1 MITFDV
7 GFRVDTKTLKS
18 SLDTVR
24 NDVQRAFSV
33 DESSIGINKSLSQAI
48 VQAKNFENILTK
60 ASSSRG
66 LSFISLNSELR
77 KAGTTATQ
85 MVSDLNAGGAAFKN
99 TTNEALV
106 AFSNANRQAITLN
119 DHIKE
124 MGRVFMQSLKFTVAQ
139 QAIHTLQMSL
149 RESFEWM
156 VDLDAQL
163 TQIQIV
169 SGKTAQQMVSVSE
182 QIVERSRAL
191 KVAAQDYAEAAQIYY
206 QQGLQDAEVQR
217 RADITIKAAQAAN
230 ESTKAMS
237 DMLTAVWNTYQMQ
250 GDELENAASVAAKLG
265 AETAIEFRDIAEA
278 MQISATAASQMGVSY
293 NSLAS
298 IIATVGSTTRQ
309 SASIIGNAY
318 KTIFNN
324 FQRLKV
330 DGENGEVTL
339 KAASQQLQA
348 LGINLLDASGQVKE
362 LDEVIMQAGEN
373 WKNYSQ
379 NEQLAIAQI
388 VGGTRQFGQF
398 LALMNN
404 FDTYLA
410 NLNSA
415 DSEIGAETLEAQ
427 YETALESI
435 ENKAINTAEA
445 WKRAFSNFY
454 DENGIKTIIDLF
466 GDLGNAVDD
475 TLEAFGGLEGLFR
488 LLLALGTTKMP
499 GMIKNL
505 SGLAIDF
512 KDSLTPGA
520 RQNRI
525 NQDFNQLFLAG
536 QNYKNSQIQDVF
548 ARSGG
553 VLTKTLSD
561 EIVAIENSNKQ
572 WESKLQISKEVAST
586 QSTLNQIIAQGSG
599 ASQIQAQM
607 LQEEIKTRQQN
618 VFAMKDEIDGL
629 TSLARMKTDN
639 IQMVY
644 SNLSGNLPQGANN
657 VNLHNNKQQTL
668 ESGNRI
674 VNTGEFLG
682 MGEQVAQLKS
692 LLAEYSKLADGEQAP
707 AGLGKAFETS
717 LEAVR
722 QKLVEVNSL
731 IQNTPKLLNQTQEVF
746 ANLDNV
752 SVKTLQNL
760 ITTLEQSGAAID
772 DLKNEFKQ
780 LGANGETNIKLTET
794 QVQSLVRALFSL
806 SDNFML
812 TGQNSGQFGVNMTEL
827 GNILQEIATKSGLS
841 AEQITKLQQALER
854 ARLTTNQFKQDNIAL
869 MGSFAQMASGIQM
882 LTLSFSTLSNGIK
895 NGNLNFLTLVTSFSM
910 LLSSMQSIAAIG
922 KNVNAMKSLANVLT
936 NIGGKIPLIGASAKA
951 MGGSIA
957 AGAATGGVALSTLL
971 PIIAAV
977 AAALFAITKII
988 EVATK
993 AYHNWKIE
1001 IENSTPEKRIENAE
1015 AAFARLSSTITD
1027 SQSSLQDLSSSFDEL
1042 DRGYDAIQKL
1052 TKGSQE
1058 YTQAVLENNAQVQEL
1073 LDKYSEILSYQDIII
1088 NDDGTMAF
1096 TEESQQRAQDFYQA
1110 QILGGQYEQLSQEK
1124 IEIQSRL
1131 DKEKEEFLD
1140 PLYSIALDTVDNLI
1154 YSALQRIEFDYEGE
1168 LAEKDVEGIYK
1179 KITEKFGDVIYSSDD
1194 LSDFFNRYGWFGLDA
1209 NELTFETDQ
1218 KRSLG
1223 VDENNLYAISD
1234 LLRDSP
1240 LIEKIGNSV
1249 EDLEK
1254 ADSRDDIKNIIKRL
1268 IEEAS
1273 EDSGISLFPTTY
1285 DEETKEVRTLG
1296 TADILA
1302 NTFATYID
1310 NVGLDLTALSNAVQ
1324 DTTAQQEAIA
1334 EQQSQIYTANS
1345 EIIKNASQQDK
1356 NIYRNTIQPVLNTFR
1371 DEVIDTIKQEKDQ
1384 MDETIKDYIKENFDA
1399 DSYMEGDEEGEY
1411 WTTDE
1416 KGNKQERFTF
1426 DEVFAGQI
1434 MQESLTKTDA
1444 YFRDIILPGL
1454 SRINDDYQDLIL
1466 RSLSDI
1472 GSLNSEQ
1479 LKSITNDDGTL
1490 QQIIENTFG
1499 QYGDEIW
1506 QMILSAAQEQINQM
1520 PKGQTKFVKDNSS
1533 SWSANQITGID
1544 NILLGLGEESPAGKN
1559 FRAILKDLTEAEGP
1573 NGEKVDVSGIL
1584 DIFANQDF
1592 SSWDAVDQI
1601 IDKLSLMGFEIDK
1614 DSEAWQE
1621 FEENAR
1627 EAFVL
1632 NKDLDSLLKNLQSID
1647 DIVSDL
1653 DFEGII
1659 SKDDY
1664 ETLVSYNGELAKFF
1678 NILADGSAQLI
1689 GDPLDLIREF
1699 ENSRDEALRDS
1710 LKFYQQQAKE
1720 LEGISGAQLGRY
1732 DEETKTQYY
1741 YGDNVRTQLDYIK
1754 KYNPDAFSES
1764 EYEDIEL
1771 GLDNKNLDSGY
1782 VTRIGEAFDAIGI
1795 TAETALENAKK
1806 VMFQLAQYADTA
1818 QELESLYNDGHGV
1831 IDYETFGTQQ
1841 LQNIT
1846 ESEWEGLDP
1855 EEVKAYS
1862 DSLLEA
1868 KINSGELSEE
1878 TLKDEKEMKKL
1889 ADGYDEVARSVV
1901 EMNHGIEDLAGGM
1914 EDWGDI
1920 LKKSDDQSQ
1929 EYRAAMDNIKES
1941 LSDVIGVDK
1950 DFITDEFV
1958 EENLDKIYEIADG
1971 SEEAID
1977 YVSEQFSEG
1986 LLTDLLIEADPT
1998 IDTSQASI
2006 EAQGLMS
2013 ELQSQIDQLG
2023 PITPGMTIDDK
2034 EFLEKAQNIVT
2045 AAHMT
2050 AEEANSFF
2058 AGIGFKAKFKTKAEP
2073 VEKMGTSTI
2082 TMTRPLESVDIPAIT
2097 DDEGN
2102 KILGLNASSFETFT
2116 VPGQPYKYTD
2126 YQEVPAFSVETLDGK
2141 GGEPQIESM
2150 TALGGGSLN
2159 NYSSQ
2164 NAGGPPSSG
2173 GRKGGGGGKKSTYKK
2188 PTPKVRYTNREN
2200 QISRTQKTTEKL
2212 AQVEDQLYGRAK
2224 LAAMQKKSDLIV
2236 QQVKDYKALY
2246 DEAVAYREQDMQDL
2260 AATQLGQAVPMQ
2272 IDAEGNILNQ
2282 EEMDDYMREWKDR
2295 IDAIEDE
2302 GAKEAEQRAYD
2313 ISEQAY
2319 TYYKEAQEKA
2329 LEAMKEAVDQLGEW
2343 ISNEIEKRQYQMEID
2358 IKVSDRQLS
2367 LLEFTLEELGSAG
2380 WITNWEDGLDNVID
2394 QVDSIMNAG
2403 ESTIDSTYQLIDLFD
2418 KVNNGG
2424 LDWSQLDY
2432 NMKDMFP
2439 QEVWEQANAN
2449 GTLTNDILEAIGD
2462 NTETLL
2468 DYAGQ
2473 LTEAWVSA
2481 WEKIGEAMDSYLEQM
2496 ERARSPLETQAEIL
2510 ETFISVADQV
2520 GWDVDKIDK
2529 YNELLD
2535 KQTDILEAN
2544 YEASV
2549 KQAEATKDALDAMEP
2564 VYQDYLERF
2573 ENGEITGQQF
2583 DVIQEQYY
2591 NLVDANQEAIS
2602 QMTSDWSAYVENL
2615 QEKFEIAQQQ
2625 IIKTWN
2631 DGIGNMWNDL
2641 AESQEGFDLFESLRT
2656 WYLDDFNKDY
2666 GLTTLTNQI
2675 EDAMNSI
2682 SDPGRLKEY
2691 DAFMAEIVAK
2701 QEEGYELS
2709 QGELDVLNARF
2720 QLMQAQDAY
2729 EEAKNNKNTM
2739 RLTRDASGNYS
2750 YVYSSDSTENQEQ
2763 AILDAQK
2770 ALHDAEERYLSESE
2784 SRWYE
2789 WMLKKYDLVVNTD
2802 WELYAHDEEYRR
2814 QFQLQWDQLTQ
2825 AMQNATNDVN
2835 NALTYTDRTYE
2846 ETAIHHMT
2854 NTESMNQ
2861 ANAQYN
2867 EQFQILWDEIQ
2878 AKYKETDQ
2886 KVQESASLIIDSN
2899 LSLEDAANDLMGTI
2913 DETMGNM
2920 MDTTDELADNM
2931 SSNMQAMIEDTAS
2944 WSDSIIEDINAIIAK
2959 YKELYEA
2966 QTNVMQNHTG
2976 ETKNYEWH
2984 MDGNTG
2990 QWYYGDNNGGYYKS
3004 GWMQVDGKWYF
3015 FDDQGYLDMGQDRGD
3030 GTLWVDNGHYQVDKD
3045 GAWIEGTIAE
3055 GHTPG
3060 DWQHGSDTKN
3070 WGANYSDLAGGNING
3085 TNSNGYLG
3093 SNQSSNSSSSSSSPT
3108 TSGSPG
3114 SPGSSGSSENYNG
3127 NSVDRSHAGGE
3138 EKAHWLR
3145 GDGGKW
3151 YYGTYDPLG
3160 EEQGSYV
3167 DGYKKINGRYY
3178 YFDSEGYLIGNEDG
3192 YDEIQPAWLPW
3203 MDNNIPAYWNYY
3215 SKGGYTGNLG
3225 LKGVDSIP
3233 SMLAPGE
3240 YVLNADDTTKILSAV
3255 RIIRGLSSG
3264 ALTAAANAIA
3274 KLANGSIPQTTQSE
3288 QIPVQQDVHIEAT
3301 FPNVSV
3307 ASEIEDALNNL
3318 VNETVQ
3324 LIGAQNSRRL

>member
-139 QAIHTLQMSL
+139 QAIHTLQMNL

-415 DSEIGAETLEAQ
+415 NSEIGAETLEAQ

-435 ENKAINTAEA
+435 ENKAVNTAEA

-561 EIVAIENSNKQ
+561 EIIAIENSNKQ

-657 VNLHNNKQQTL
+657 FNLHNNKQQTL
-668 ESGNRI
+668 ETGNRI

-692 LLAEYSKLADGEQAP
+692 LLAEYSKLADGESAP
-707 AGLGKAFETS
+707 AGLGKAFEAS

-760 ITTLEQSGAAID
+760 ISTLKQSGAAID
-772 DLKNEFKQ
+772 DLENEFKQ

-827 GNILQEIATKSGLS
+827 GNILQEIATKSGIS
-841 AEQITKLQQALER
+841 SEQITKLQQALER

-936 NIGGKIPLIGASAKA
+936 NIGGKIPLIGAGAKA

-977 AAALFAITKII
+977 AAALFAITKVI
-988 EVATK
+988 EVVTK

-1042 DRGYDAIQKL
+1042 DRGYDVIQKL

-1110 QILGGQYEQLSQEK
+1110 QILGGQYEQLSQESVK
-1124 IEIQSRL
+1124 IQSKL
-1131 DKEKEEFLD
+1131 DGQIDDFID
-1140 PLYSIALDTVDNLI
+1140 PLSNIALNTVDELI
-1154 YSALQRIEFDYEGE
+1154 YSALQDIDVDFEGEFDESKVDALYEQ
-1168 LAEKDVEGIYK
+1168 I
-1179 KITEKFGDVIYSSDD
+1179 IEKFGDSIYFKPTD
-1194 LSDFFNRYGWFGLDA
+1194 LRDFLEENGFFGLDA
-1209 NELTFETDQ
+1209 SGFENSTIPD
-1218 KRSLG
+1218 RSFG
-1223 VDENNLYAISD
+1223 MDTVNKNIISA
-1234 LLRDSP
+1234 LIIDSP
-1240 LIEKIGNSV
+1240 LIEKIEGKL
-1249 EDLEK
+1249 EELEK
-1254 ADSRDDIKNIIKRL
+1254 ADSRAEIRSIIKDL
-1268 IEEAS
+1268 IKGAS
-1273 EDSGISLFPTTY
+1273 VESDIELLDTVR
-1285 DEETKEVRTLG
+1285 DKETNEIKTLG

-1302 NTFATYID
+1302 DTLATYID
-1310 NVGLDLTALSNAVQ
+1310 TFGLNLTTLNNELQNGV
-1324 DTTAQQEAIA
+1324 AQQKSIV
-1334 EQQSQIYTANS
+1334 EQQSQIYAANS

-1371 DEVIDTIKQEKDQ
+1371 NEVIDTIKKEKDQ

-1454 SRINDDYQDLIL
+1454 SRINDEYQDLIL
-1466 RSLSDI
+1466 RSLSDV
-1472 GSLNSEQ
+1472 GSLNKDQ
-1479 LKSITNDDGTL
+1479 LRSITQNNSKL
-1490 QQIIENTFG
+1490 QKIVEDKFG

-1506 QMILSAAQEQINQM
+1506 QMILSAAQEQMDQM
-1520 PKGQTKFVKDNSS
+1520 PTGETKFVQKNSS
-1533 SWSANQITGID
+1533 TWSANQITGID
-1544 NILLGLGEESPAGKN
+1544 NILLGLGEETQAGKN
-1559 FRAILKDLTEAEGP
+1559 FRAILKDLTKDEEA
-1573 NGEKVDVSGIL
+1573 DVSGIL

-1592 SSWDAVDQI
+1592 SSWDAIDQI
-1601 IDKLSLMGFEIDK
+1601 INKLTLMGFEIDR
-1614 DSEAWQE
+1614 DSEAWQK
-1621 FEENAR
+1621 FEEDAR

-1647 DIVSDL
+1647 NIISDL

-1689 GDPLDLIREF
+1689 GDPLDFIREF

-1720 LEGISGAQLGRY
+1720 LEGISGAQFTRY
-1732 DEETKTQYY
+1732 DEDQDLWIYD
-1741 YGDNVRTQLDYIK
+1741 GNNVRTQLDYIK

-1764 EYEDIEL
+1764 EYEEIES
-1771 GLDNKNLDSGY
+1771 GLDGKNLGSGY

-1855 EEVKAYS
+1855 EEVQAYS

-1878 TLKDEKEMKKL
+1878 TLKDEKAMKKL
-1889 ADGYDEVARSVV
+1889 ADGYDEVARSVI
-1901 EMNHGIEDLAGGM
+1901 EMNHGIEDLADGM

-1977 YVSEQFSEG
+1977 YVSEQFSKE
-1986 LLTDLLIEADPT
+1986 LLTDLLIEADPQ
-1998 IDTSQASI
+1998 IDVSQASTQ
-2006 EAQGLMS
+2006 AQSMMS
-2013 ELQSQIDQLG
+2013 KLQTAIDSLG

-2034 EFLEKAQNIVT
+2034 DFLLKAQEIVT

-2082 TMTRPLESVDIPAIT
+2082 TMTRPLEPIDIPAIT

-2102 KILGLNASSFETFT
+2102 EILGLNASSFETFT

-2173 GRKGGGGGKKSTYKK
+2173 GRKGGGGGGKKSTYKK

-2200 QISRTQKTTEKL
+2200 QISRTQKTAEKL
-2212 AQVEDQLYGRAK
+2212 SQVEDQLYGKAK

-2329 LEAMKEAVDQLGEW
+2329 LEAMKNAVDQLGEW

-2380 WITNWEDGLDNVID
+2380 WITNWEDGLDNIID

-2424 LDWSQLDY
+2424 LDWSQLDQ

-2535 KQTDILEAN
+2535 EQTDILEAN

-2682 SDPGRLKEY
+2682 SDPSRLKEY

-2763 AILDAQK
+2763 AVLDAQK
-2770 ALHDAEERYLSESE
+2770 ALHDAEEQYLSESE

-2789 WMLKKYDLVVNTD
+2789 WMLKKYDLVTNTD

-2913 DETMGNM
+2913 DDTMGNM

-2931 SSNMQAMIEDTAS
+2931 SSNMQTMIEDTAS

-3004 GWMQVDGKWYF
+3004 GWMEIDGKWYF
-3015 FDDQGYLDMGQDRGD
+3015 FDDAGYLDMGTDRGD
-3030 GTLWVDNGHYQVDKD
+3030 GTFWVDNGHYQVDKD

-3060 DWQHGSDTKN
+3060 DWAYGSDTKN
-3070 WGANYSDLAGGNING
+3070 WGANYGDLAGGNWSD
-3085 TNSNGYLG
+3085 TNSGGQLNSN
-3093 SNQSSNSSSSSSSPT
+3093 SNQNNSYYIPEETDPRLPFEPVTNGHYVPIYSDGIQFNPET
-3108 TSGSPG
+3108 DTIKGVVKEEYADYYHDIGWNQEPDGSWW
-3114 SPGSSGSSENYNG
+3114 YANG
-3127 NSVDRSHAGGE
+3127 LNAGE
-3138 EKAHWLR
+3138 YLR
-3145 GDGGKW
+3145 GWYSINNKLYHFRESDGIMD
-3151 YYGTYDPLG
+3151 YEG
-3160 EEQGSYV
+3160 EFV
-3167 DGYKKINGRYY
+3167 
-3178 YFDSEGYLIGNEDG
+3178 
-3192 YDEIQPAWLPW
+3192 
-3203 MDNNIPAYWNYY
+3203 AYA
-3215 SKGGYTGNLG
+3215 KGGYTGNKG
-3225 LKGVDSIP
+3225 LRGIDTIP

-3255 RIIRGLSSG
+3255 QLLRGLSSG

-3274 KLANGSIPQTTQSE
+3274 KLANGSIPQTGQTE

-3318 VNETVQ
+3318 VNETIQ
-3324 LIGAQNSRRL
+3324 LIGSQNSRRL

>member
-415 DSEIGAETLEAQ
+415 NSEIGAETLEAQ

-435 ENKAINTAEA
+435 ENKAVNTAEA

-505 SGLAIDF
+505 SGLVIDF

-553 VLTKTLSD
+553 VLTKALSD

-586 QSTLNQIIAQGSG
+586 QSTLNQIINQGSG

-644 SNLSGNLPQGANN
+644 SNLSGNLPQGVNN
-657 VNLHNNKQQTL
+657 FNLHNNKQQTL
-668 ESGNRI
+668 ETGNRI

-692 LLAEYSKLADGEQAP
+692 LLAEYSKLADGESAP
-707 AGLGKAFETS
+707 AGLGKVFEAS

-760 ITTLEQSGAAID
+760 ISTLKQSGAAID
-772 DLKNEFKQ
+772 DLENEFKQ

-827 GNILQEIATKSGLS
+827 GNILQEIATKSGIS
-841 AEQITKLQQALER
+841 SEQITKLQQALER

-936 NIGGKIPLIGASAKA
+936 NIGGKIPLIGAGAKA

-971 PIIAAV
+971 PIIGLV
-977 AAALFAITKII
+977 AAGLFALTKII
-988 EVATK
+988 DLVGKAFAEAEVK
-993 AYHNWKIE
+993 AYNASPEGRIDAATQAMGRLNTSIGENQTQLDSLKSAYDGLSEARAAIDNCTQGTTEWTQAILDNNTTVLGLLDTYSQFFDMSDVTIDENGIMSINEDAYKNAIE
-1001 IENSTPEKRIENAE
+1001 EYQNLIYGQQAQVIKESQKKTLAEIDKENEDFKDELSTLSFQGVNERIAQSLLDNMDKYWSDRGTEKEMGSQSFRDQMWNSLGDVDFTRNDFESFLDANMPGKRIGVD
-1015 AAFARLSSTITD
+1015 FAQQLSSIATSGGTSVDRYAQIVNQTD
-1027 SQSSLQDLSSSFDEL
+1027 FFDKLIEKINTSDKELQD
-1042 DRGYDAIQKL
+1042 RDAINDIIQQAL
-1052 TKGSQE
+1052 TETDFSDIGGEMSSDFQMLADRLAPTIE
-1058 YTQAVLENNAQVQEL
+1058 ANSGEIASLNSELAVYTAQVNNSGKQL
-1073 LDKYSEILSYQDIII
+1073 ASI
-1088 NDDGTMAF
+1088 F
-1096 TEESQQRAQDFYQA
+1096 TGNSDVLMGMSADEKAIYAGASAGVAQDY
-1110 QILGGQYEQLSQEK
+1110 IDE
-1124 IEIQSRL
+1124 
-1131 DKEKEEFLD
+1131 
-1140 PLYSIALDTVDNLI
+1140 ALDTVIEAAQKDGT
-1154 YSALQRIEFDYEGE
+1154 YSTKIRQYMESQFGE
-1168 LAEKDVEGIYK
+1168 
-1179 KITEKFGDVIYSSDD
+1179 
-1194 LSDFFNRYGWFGLDA
+1194 N
-1209 NELTFETDQ
+1209 Q
-1218 KRSLG
+1218 K
-1223 VDENNLYAISD
+1223 Y
-1234 LLRDSP
+1234 
-1240 LIEKIGNSV
+1240 SV
-1249 EDLEK
+1249 EDDGIYLLDENGK
-1254 ADSRDDIKNIIKRL
+1254 MA
-1268 IEEAS
+1268 EEA
-1273 EDSGISLFPTTY
+1273 
-1285 DEETKEVRTLG
+1285 
-1296 TADILA
+1296 
-1302 NTFATYID
+1302 
-1310 NVGLDLTALSNAVQ
+1310 AVQ
-1324 DTTAQQEAIA
+1324 FGEIFAQETMETAQE
-1334 EQQSQIYTANS
+1334 SFDNYFS
-1345 EIIKNASQQDK
+1345 KL
-1356 NIYRNTIQPVLNTFR
+1356 RN
-1371 DEVIDTIKQEKDQ
+1371 D
-1384 MDETIKDYIKENFDA
+1384 
-1399 DSYMEGDEEGEY
+1399 
-1411 WTTDE
+1411 
-1416 KGNKQERFTF
+1416 
-1426 DEVFAGQI
+1426 
-1434 MQESLTKTDA
+1434 
-1444 YFRDIILPGL
+1444 
-1454 SRINDDYQDLIL
+1454 
-1466 RSLSDI
+1466 
-1472 GSLNSEQ
+1472 LNSLGSEQ
-1479 LKSITNDDGTL
+1479 GRTAAENALKGSGSIT
-1490 QQIIENTFG
+1490 
-1499 QYGDEIW
+1499 Y
-1506 QMILSAAQEQINQM
+1506 
-1520 PKGQTKFVKDNSS
+1520 KD
-1533 SWSANQITGID
+1533 
-1544 NILLGLGEESPAGKN
+1544 LGEWGRGS
-1559 FRAILKDLTEAEGP
+1559 
-1573 NGEKVDVSGIL
+1573 
-1584 DIFANQDF
+1584 
-1592 SSWDAVDQI
+1592 
-1601 IDKLSLMGFEIDK
+1601 
-1614 DSEAWQE
+1614 
-1621 FEENAR
+1621 
-1627 EAFVL
+1627 
-1632 NKDLDSLLKNLQSID
+1632 LDSLEKTNPEAYAIIEQNMKQAQDSWGKINKDTQKLAEQYDYSLDSAQKIQSINEVLESQLGKANYLQPEND
-1647 DIVSDL
+1647 ELAQIFGNTDWTNFNAVNDTVNQLRSMGYEIDTTSEGWQNFINIMREGFKAIPDLNGLIDQLEQVKDITSDL
-1653 DFEGII
+1653 EIGDII
-1659 SKDDY
+1659 SSDNYQTLINYNSALADY
-1664 ETLVSYNGELAKFF
+1664 FA
-1678 NILADGSAQLI
+1678 ILSDGSARMI
-1689 GDPLDLIREF
+1689 GDPLDLQQEIKRSEQ
-1699 ENSRDEALRDS
+1699 EG
-1710 LKFYQQQAKE
+1710 LKESAQAYLDRSKE
-1720 LEGISGAQLGRY
+1720 LGAIQDTNYYQNDEGELLYNNNNIS
-1732 DEETKTQYY
+1732 
-1741 YGDNVRTQLDYIK
+1741 TQLDYIQA
-1754 KYNPDAFSES
+1754 YSPDAFSTEQIDQWRDKLS
-1764 EYEDIEL
+1764 NSSTIATED
-1771 GLDNKNLDSGY
+1771 LDKI
-1782 VTRIGEAFDAIGI
+1782 REAFDNLGISSESMGAMAQQALNELAFTADSAEERISMLQSGDINQQAYNIAATEAI
-1795 TAETALENAKK
+1795 N
-1806 VMFQLAQYADTA
+1806 
-1818 QELESLYNDGHGV
+1818 QER
-1831 IDYETFGTQQ
+1831 F
-1841 LQNIT
+1841 
-1846 ESEWEGLDP
+1846 EGLDIN
-1855 EEVKAYS
+1855 EVQSYS
-1862 DSLLEA
+1862 DSLQEA
-1868 KINSGELSEE
+1868 AKNSKILSEDLIE
-1878 TLKDEKEMKKL
+1878 NEE
-1889 ADGYDEVARSVV
+1889 AAEEVARVSMKMTDGV
-1901 EMNHGIEDLAGGM
+1901 EELAGGF
-1914 EDWGDI
+1914 EEWGDI
-1920 LKKSDDQSQ
+1920 LKKSS
-1929 EYRAAMDNIKES
+1929 KES
-1941 LSDVIGVDK
+1941 EEYAVALNETKEAMSKLLDIDEEFLSN
-1950 DFITDEFV
+1950 DFITD
-1958 EENLDKIYEIADG
+1958 NLDDIEKAADG
-1971 SEEAID
+1971 NEEAID
-1977 YVSEQFSEG
+1977 RLREAALDDVVINITAQNDLSDGWLAAEVDNLQSILNGMYPEG
-1986 LLTDLLIEADPT
+1986 IT
-1998 IDTSQASI
+1998 IGTTLDTENMDTSGFVNALNNLIVSAGMTQEQVNALLSGMGFTANFA
-2006 EAQGLMS
+2006 EEPQQMTYTTP
-2013 ELQSQIDQLG
+2013 
-2023 PITPGMTIDDK
+2023 PITTTRFRVTPAEPYDPGNGQDPIPQYDMRTEVVKVEPGKTIPYEVDAAS
-2034 EFLEKAQNIVT
+2034 LETTPPGVT
-2045 AAHMT
+2045 TIPKIESLTYTGKGSMNNYSG
-2050 AEEANSFF
+2050 ANSGGSP
-2058 AGIGFKAKFKTKAEP
+2058 AGG
-2073 VEKMGTSTI
+2073 
-2082 TMTRPLESVDIPAIT
+2082 
-2097 DDEGN
+2097 
-2102 KILGLNASSFETFT
+2102 
-2116 VPGQPYKYTD
+2116 
-2126 YQEVPAFSVETLDGK
+2126 GK
-2141 GGEPQIESM
+2141 GG
-2150 TALGGGSLN
+2150 
-2159 NYSSQ
+2159 
-2164 NAGGPPSSG
+2164 
-2173 GRKGGGGGKKSTYKK
+2173 GGGGGKKSSYKK

-2200 QISRTQKTTEKL
+2200 QISRTEQVSEKL

-2329 LEAMKEAVDQLGEW
+2329 LEAMKNAVDQLGEW

-2380 WITNWEDGLDNVID
+2380 WITNWEDGLDNIID

-2403 ESTIDSTYQLIDLFD
+2403 ESTIDSTYKLIDLFD
-2418 KVNNGG
+2418 KINNGG
-2424 LDWSQLDY
+2424 LGWNELDQD
-2432 NMKDMFP
+2432 MKDMFP
-2439 QEVWEQANAN
+2439 EDVWREANEN

-2481 WEKIGEAMDSYLEQM
+2481 WEKIGEAMDSYLEQL
-2496 ERARSPLETQAEIL
+2496 ERARAPLDTLSGAL
-2510 ETFISVADQV
+2510 DTFISIADSR
-2520 GWDVDKIDK
+2520 GWDIGRIEE
-2529 YNELLD
+2529 YNKLLD
-2535 KQTDILEAN
+2535 KQTEILEAN
-2544 YEASV
+2544 LEAS
-2549 KQAEATKDALDAMEP
+2549 QAQYQGTQEALAAMEP
-2564 VYQDYLERF
+2564 VYNDYLEKF

-2591 NLVDANQEAIS
+2591 NLVDANADAAD
-2602 QMTSDWSAYVENL
+2602 QMYSDWDAYVSNL
-2615 QEKFEIAQQQ
+2615 QEKFEIMSEQ
-2625 IIKTWN
+2625 IWKTWN
-2631 DGIGNMWNDL
+2631 DKLGNMWNDVL
-2641 AESQEGFDLFESLRT
+2641 ESQEGFDMYKTLQN
-2656 WYLDDFNKDY
+2656 WYLDDFDKDY

-2675 EDAMNSI
+2675 EDAMNGI
-2682 SDPGRLKEY
+2682 TDPSRLKEY
-2691 DAFMAEIVAK
+2691 DAFMQEIVKK
-2701 QEEGYELS
+2701 QEEGYNLS
-2709 QGELDVLNARF
+2709 QGELDVLNAKF

-2729 EEAKNNKNTM
+2729 EDARNNKNTM

-2750 YVYSSDSTENQEQ
+2750 YVYSSDDTSNAEQ
-2763 AILDAQK
+2763 QVLDAQK
-2770 ALHDAEERYLSESE
+2770 NVHDAEKAFQEESE
-2784 SRWYE
+2784 ANWYE
-2789 WMLKKYDLVVNTD
+2789 YMLTLVGWMKDIN
-2802 WELYAHDEEYRR
+2802 WEMYENDEDYRR
-2814 QFQLQWDQLTQ
+2814 QTQEQWNQYIQ
-2825 AMQNATNDVN
+2825 AMN
-2835 NALTYTDRTYE
+2835 NAAHDVDIALGYTEVSFKDTVLGWI
-2846 ETAIHHMT
+2846 TSC
-2854 NTESMNQ
+2854 ESMQEANSFYQDSTNELGNEVHQ
-2861 ANAQYN
+2861 A
-2867 EQFQILWDEIQ
+2867 WVDM
-2878 AKYKETDQ
+2878 DQ
-2886 KVQESASLIIDSN
+2886 KIEDSASLVMDSTN
-2899 LSLEDAANDLMGTI
+2899 SMEDSMYDLMGTI
-2913 DETMGNM
+2913 DDAMGNM
-2920 MDTTDELADNM
+2920 MDTADDLADNM
-2931 SSNMQAMIEDTAS
+2931 GANMSQMIEDTAS

-3004 GWMQVDGKWYF
+3004 GWMEIDGKWYF

-3030 GTLWVDNGHYQVDKD
+3030 GTFWVDNGHYQVDKD

-3060 DWQHGSDTKN
+3060 DWEYGSDTKN
-3070 WGANYSDLAGGNING
+3070 WGANYSDLAGGNWSN
-3085 TNSNGYLG
+3085 TNSGGQLSSRPSSG
-3093 SNQSSNSSSSSSSPT
+3093 SSSNSSSGSSSSNQDYSQYLPFDDIPE
-3108 TSGSPG
+3108 GSD
-3114 SPGSSGSSENYNG
+3114 SNFNYDEDGIRVVNPSFNG
-3127 NSVDRSHAGGE
+3127 SHAGGVDN
-3138 EKAHWLR
+3138 AHWIGNDAEGWFFGTKDKSGR
-3145 GDGGKW
+3145 GN
-3151 YYGTYDPLG
+3151 
-3160 EEQGSYV
+3160 QGSYM
-3167 DGYKKINGRYY
+3167 DGWLKINGKYY
-3178 YFDSEGYLIGNEDG
+3178 HFDEDG
-3192 YDEIQPAWLPW
+3192 WLDTDFNGQDWHDDFPDEENKSAVWRRY
-3203 MDNNIPAYWNYY
+3203 A
-3215 SKGGYTGNLG
+3215 KGGYTGNRG

-3233 SMLAPGE
+3233 AILAPGE
-3240 YVLNADDTTKILSAV
+3240 YVLNHDDTTKILSAV
-3255 RIIRGLSSG
+3255 QLLRGLSSG
-3264 ALTAAANAIA
+3264 ALAAAANAIT
-3274 KLANGSIPQTTQSE
+3274 KLANGSIPQTGQTE
-3288 QIPVQQDVHIEAT
+3288 QIPVQQDVHIEAS

-3318 VNETVQ
+3318 VNETIQ
-3324 LIGAQNSRRL
+3324 LIGSQNSRRL

>member
-85 MVSDLNAGGAAFKN
+85 MVNDLNAGGAAFKN
-99 TTNEALV
+99 TTNEALI

-415 DSEIGAETLEAQ
+415 NSEIGAETLEAQ

-488 LLLALGTTKMP
+488 LLLALGTTKIP

-586 QSTLNQIIAQGSG
+586 QSTLNQIISQGSG

-644 SNLSGNLPQGANN
+644 NNLSGNLPQGANN
-657 VNLHNNKQQTL
+657 FNLHNSKQQTL

-760 ITTLEQSGAAID
+760 ISTLKQSGAAID
-772 DLKNEFKQ
+772 DLENEFKQ

-827 GNILQEIATKSGLS
+827 GNILQEIATKSGIS
-841 AEQITKLQQALER
+841 SEQITKLQQALER

-936 NIGGKIPLIGASAKA
+936 NIGGKIPLIGAGAKA

-1073 LDKYSEILSYQDIII
+1073 LDKYSEILSYQDIVI

-1096 TEESQQRAQDFYQA
+1096 TEESQQKAQDFYQA
-1110 QILGGQYEQLSQEK
+1110 QILGGQYEQLSQESVK
-1124 IEIQSRL
+1124 LQSEL
-1131 DKEKEEFLD
+1131 DEQIDDFID
-1140 PLYSIALDTVDNLI
+1140 PLSNIAINTVDELI
-1154 YSALQRIEFDYEGE
+1154 YSALQDIDVDFKGEFDENKVDALY
-1168 LAEKDVEGIYK
+1168 DQMI
-1179 KITEKFGDVIYSSDD
+1179 EKFGDSIYFKPTD
-1194 LSDFFNRYGWFGLDA
+1194 LRDFLEENGFFGLDA
-1209 NELTFETDQ
+1209 SGFENSTIPD
-1218 KRSLG
+1218 RSFG
-1223 VDENNLYAISD
+1223 MDTANKNIISA
-1234 LLRDSP
+1234 LFIDSP
-1240 LIEKIGNSV
+1240 LIEKIEGGL
-1249 EDLEK
+1249 EELEK
-1254 ADSRDDIKNIIKRL
+1254 AQKTGNREEIKKIIKR
-1268 IEEAS
+1268 IINEAS
-1273 EDSGISLFPTTY
+1273 SESGIELLDTVR
-1285 DEETKEVRTLG
+1285 DKETNEIKALG
-1296 TADILA
+1296 TADIFA
-1302 NTFATYID
+1302 ETFATYVD
-1310 NVGLDLTALSNAVQ
+1310 TVGLNLTELNNALQ
-1324 DTTAQQEAIA
+1324 DGVTQQKSIV

-1345 EIIKNASQQDK
+1345 EFIKNASQQDK
-1356 NIYRNTIQPVLNTFR
+1356 NIYRNTIEPVLNTFR

-1454 SRINDDYQDLIL
+1454 SRINDKYQDLIL

-1472 GSLNSEQ
+1472 GSLNTDQ
-1479 LKSITNDDGTL
+1479 LRSITQDNSEL
-1490 QQIIENTFG
+1490 QKDVKNKFG

-1506 QMILSAAQEQINQM
+1506 QMILSAAQEQIDQM
-1520 PKGQTKFVKDNSS
+1520 PTGKTEFVQKNSDT
-1533 SWSANQITGID
+1533 WSANQITGID
-1544 NILLGLGEESPAGKN
+1544 NILLGLGEGTRAGKN
-1559 FRAILKDLTEAEGP
+1559 FRAILKDLTKDEE
-1573 NGEKVDVSGIL
+1573 VDVSGIL

-1592 SSWDAVDQI
+1592 SSWDAIDQI
-1601 IDKLSLMGFEIDK
+1601 INKLTLMGFEIDR
-1614 DSEAWQE
+1614 DSEAWQK
-1621 FEENAR
+1621 FEEDAR

-1647 DIVSDL
+1647 NIISDL

-1689 GDPLDLIREF
+1689 GDPLDFIREF

-1720 LEGISGAQLGRY
+1720 LEGVSGIQHTRY
-1732 DEETKTQYY
+1732 EEETKKWYY
-1741 YGDNVRTQLDYIK
+1741 NDRNVRTQLDYIK
-1754 KYNPDAFSES
+1754 KYKPDSFTES
-1764 EYEDIEL
+1764 EYEEIQS
-1771 GLDNKNLDSGY
+1771 GLDGQNLGPEY
-1782 VTRIGEAFDAIGI
+1782 VRRIGEAFDAIGI

-1818 QELESLYNDGHGV
+1818 QELESLYSDGHGL
-1831 IDYETFGTQQ
+1831 IDYETFGAQQ

-1855 EEVKAYS
+1855 EEVQAYS

-1868 KINSGELSEE
+1868 KFNSGELSEE
-1878 TLKDEKEMKKL
+1878 TLKDEKAMKKL

-1901 EMNHGIEDLAGGM
+1901 EMNHGIEDLADGM

-1950 DFITDEFV
+1950 DFITDDFV

-1986 LLTDLLIEADPT
+1986 LLTDLLMDINPQMDV
-1998 IDTSQASI
+1998 SQATT
-2006 EAQGLMS
+2006 EAQSMMS
-2013 ELQSQIDQLG
+2013 ELQAQIDSLG
-2023 PITPGMTIDDK
+2023 PITPGMTIDDE
-2034 EFLEKAQNIVT
+2034 EFLTKAQEIVT

-2082 TMTRPLESVDIPAIT
+2082 TMTRPLEPIDIPAIT

-2102 KILGLNASSFETFT
+2102 EILGLNASSFETFT

-2173 GRKGGGGGKKSTYKK
+2173 GRKGGGGGGKKSTYKK

-2200 QISRTQKTTEKL
+2200 QISRTQKTAEKL
-2212 AQVEDQLYGRAK
+2212 SQVEDQLYGKAK

-2246 DEAVAYREQDMQDL
+2246 DEAVAYRQQDLEDL

-2380 WITNWEDGLDNVID
+2380 WITNWGDGLDNVID
-2394 QVDSIMNAG
+2394 QVDSIMEAG

-2418 KVNNGG
+2418 DINNGG
-2424 LDWSQLDY
+2424 LGWESLAPD
-2432 NMKDMFP
+2432 MKEMFP
-2439 QEVWEQANAN
+2439 QDVWEEANEN
-2449 GTLTNDILEAIGD
+2449 GTLTNDILEAISD

-2481 WEKIGEAMDSYLEQM
+2481 WEKIGEAMDSYLEQL
-2496 ERARSPLETQAEIL
+2496 ERARAPLETLSGAL
-2510 ETFISVADQV
+2510 DTFISIADSR
-2520 GWDVDKIDK
+2520 GWDIGRIEE
-2529 YNELLD
+2529 YNKLLD
-2535 KQTDILEAN
+2535 KQTEILESN
-2544 YEASV
+2544 LEAS
-2549 KQAEATKDALDAMEP
+2549 QAQYQGTQEALAAMEP
-2564 VYQDYLERF
+2564 VYNDYLEKF

-2591 NLVDANQEAIS
+2591 NLVDANADAAD
-2602 QMTSDWSAYVENL
+2602 QMYSDWDAYVSNL
-2615 QEKFEIAQQQ
+2615 QEKFEVMSEQ
-2625 IIKTWN
+2625 IYKTWN
-2631 DGIGNMWNDL
+2631 DKLGNMWNDVL
-2641 AESQEGFDLFESLRT
+2641 ESQEGFDMYKTLQN
-2656 WYLDDFNKDY
+2656 WYLDDFDKDY
-2666 GLTTLTNQI
+2666 GITTLTNQI
-2675 EDAMNSI
+2675 EDAMKGI
-2682 SDPGRLKEY
+2682 SDPKRLAEY
-2691 DAFMAEIVAK
+2691 NAFMEELVAK
-2701 QEEGYELS
+2701 QEEGYNLS
-2709 QGELDVLNARF
+2709 QGELDILNAQF

-2729 EEAKNNKNTM
+2729 EDARNNKNTM

-2750 YVYSSDSTENQEQ
+2750 YVYSSDDTSGAEQ
-2763 AILDAQK
+2763 SVLDAQK
-2770 ALHDAEERYLSESE
+2770 NLHDAEKAFQEESE

-2789 WMLKKYDLVVNTD
+2789 YALQIISWMKDIN
-2802 WELYAHDEEYRR
+2802 WEIYQNDEDYRK
-2814 QFQLQWDQLTQ
+2814 QIEEQWKQYTQ
-2825 AMQNATNDVN
+2825 AMNNAAADTEL
-2835 NALTYTDRTYE
+2835 ALTYTEQSFQDTVLGWITGC
-2846 ETAIHHMT
+2846 ETMQDA
-2854 NTESMNQ
+2854 NTLYQNSTAELGSEVHQ
-2861 ANAQYN
+2861 A
-2867 EQFQILWDEIQ
+2867 WVDM
-2878 AKYKETDQ
+2878 DQ
-2886 KVQESASLIIDSN
+2886 KIEESASLVIGDTNSM
-2899 LSLEDAANDLMGTI
+2899 EDAMYDLMGTI
-2913 DETMGNM
+2913 DDAMGNM
-2920 MDTTDELADNM
+2920 MDTADDLADNM
-2931 SSNMQAMIEDTAS
+2931 GSNMSQMIEDTAS

-2976 ETKNYEWH
+2976 ETRNYTWNKSK
-2984 MDGNTG
+2984 DGTK
-2990 QWYYGDNNGGYYKS
+2990 WWYGDINDPNNKYMRS
-3004 GWMQVDGKWYF
+3004 GWELIDGKWYF
-3015 FDDQGYLDMGQDRGD
+3015 FNDEGYMESGVDINGD
-3030 GTLWVDNGHYQVDKD
+3030 GKLWVDNGHYQVDSS

-3060 DWQHGSDTKN
+3060 DWQDAVDNWN
-3070 WGANYSDLAGGNING
+3070 WGANYGDLASGNWSN
-3085 TNSNGYLG
+3085 TNSGGQLSSRPSNG
-3093 SNQSSNSSSSSSSPT
+3093 SSSSSGPISS
-3108 TSGSPG
+3108 
-3114 SPGSSGSSENYNG
+3114 SSEE
-3127 NSVDRSHAGGE
+3127 NSYDMSHAGDE
-3138 EKAHWLR
+3138 DAAHWLR

-3151 YYGTYDPLG
+3151 YYGTYDPSG
-3160 EEQGSYV
+3160 EGNQGAYY
-3167 DGYKKINGRYY
+3167 DGYKIINGRLYW
-3178 YFDSEGYLIGNEDG
+3178 FDENGYLAGAEDG
-3192 YDEIQPAWLPW
+3192 YALDSGRAKDFMENGMEAVWE
-3203 MDNNIPAYWNYY
+3203 YY
-3215 SKGGYTGNLG
+3215 SKGGYTGNKG
-3225 LKGVDSIP
+3225 IRGVDSIP
-3233 SMLAPGE
+3233 AMLAPGE
-3240 YVLNADDTTKILSAV
+3240 YVLNHDDTTKILSAV
-3255 RIIRGLSSG
+3255 QLLRGLSSG

-3324 LIGAQNSRRL
+3324 LIGAQNSRRI

>member
-149 RESFEWM
+149 QESFEWM

-169 SGKTAQQMVSVSE
+169 SGKTAQQMASVSE

-415 DSEIGAETLEAQ
+415 NSEIGAETLEAQ

-435 ENKAINTAEA
+435 ENKAVNTAEA

-505 SGLAIDF
+505 SGLAINF

-525 NQDFNQLFLAG
+525 NQDFNRLFLAG
-536 QNYKNSQIQDVF
+536 QNYKNNQIQDVF

-586 QSTLNQIIAQGSG
+586 QSTLNQIISQGSG

-639 IQMVY
+639 IQRVY
-644 SNLSGNLPQGANN
+644 NNLSGNLPQGMNN
-657 VNLHNNKQQTL
+657 PSLHASKQQTL
-668 ESGNRI
+668 ENGARI

-692 LLAEYSKLADGEQAP
+692 LLAEFSKLADGEQAP
-707 AGLGKAFETS
+707 AGLGKAFEAS

-760 ITTLEQSGAAID
+760 ISTLEQSGAAID
-772 DLKNEFKQ
+772 DLQNEFKQ

-812 TGQNSGQFGVNMTEL
+812 SGQNSGQFGVNMTEL
-827 GNILQEIATKSGLS
+827 GNILQEIATKSGIS

-882 LTLSFSTLSNGIK
+882 LTLSFTTLSNGIK

-922 KNVNAMKSLANVLT
+922 KNVNAMKSLASVLT
-936 NIGGKIPLIGASAKA
+936 NIGGKLPLIGAGAKA

-971 PIIAAV
+971 PIIGLV
-977 AAALFAITKII
+977 AAGLFALTKII
-988 EVATK
+988 DLVGKAFAEAEAK
-993 AYHNWKIE
+993 AYNASPEGRIDAATQAMGRLNTSIGENQTQLDSLKSAYDGLSEARAAIDNCTQGTTEWTQAILDNNTAVLGLLDTHSQFFDMSDITIDENGIMSINEDAYKNAIE
-1001 IENSTPEKRIENAE
+1001 EYQNLIYGQQAQVIKESQKKTLAE
-1015 AAFARLSSTITD
+1015 IDKQNEDFKDELSSMGFYTVNQNIVKAMKD
-1027 SQSSLQDLSSSFDEL
+1027 NFQEYWGDDPFVERDVSDANFRKQIYSSFD
-1042 DRGYDAIQKL
+1042 DP
-1052 TKGSQE
+1052 S
-1058 YTQAVLENNAQVQEL
+1058 
-1073 LDKYSEILSYQDIII
+1073 
-1088 NDDGTMAF
+1088 F
-1096 TEESQQRAQDFYQA
+1096 TEEDFLKFADTWLTSEYTGVGIEDLIKSIDSSEAIYSNEYMDLINETDFMDQLVELLNNADKELQSRDEIINIISNALEATDKSALGGGVDLTIEQLADRLAPIIEANSGEIAALNSELAVYTAQVNNSGKQLASIFTGNSNVLMGMSADEKAIYAGASAGVAQDY
-1110 QILGGQYEQLSQEK
+1110 IDE
-1124 IEIQSRL
+1124 
-1131 DKEKEEFLD
+1131 
-1140 PLYSIALDTVDNLI
+1140 ALDTVIEAAQKDGTYSTKIRQYMESQFGENQKYSIEDDGIYLLDENGKMAEEAAVQFGEIFAQETMETAQESFDNYFSKLRNDLNSLGSEQGRTAAENALKGSGSI
-1154 YSALQRIEFDYEGE
+1154 TYKDLEEWGRGSLDSLERINPEAYAIIEQNMKQAQDFWGKINKDTQKLAEQYDYSLDSAQKIQSINEVLESQLGKANYLQPENDE
-1168 LAEKDVEGIYK
+1168 LAQIFGNTDWTNFNAVNDTVNQLRSMGYEIDTTSEGWQNFINIMREGFKAIPDLNGLIDQLEQVKD
-1179 KITEKFGDVIYSSDD
+1179 ITSNLEIGDIISSDD
-1194 LSDFFNRYGWFGLDA
+1194 YQ
-1209 NELTFETDQ
+1209 T
-1218 KRSLG
+1218 
-1223 VDENNLYAISD
+1223 
-1234 LLRDSP
+1234 
-1240 LIEKIGNSV
+1240 LINYNSA
-1249 EDLEK
+1249 L
-1254 ADSRDDIKNIIKRL
+1254 AD
-1268 IEEAS
+1268 
-1273 EDSGISLFPTTY
+1273 Y
-1285 DEETKEVRTLG
+1285 
-1296 TADILA
+1296 
-1302 NTFATYID
+1302 FA
-1310 NVGLDLTALSNAVQ
+1310 
-1324 DTTAQQEAIA
+1324 
-1334 EQQSQIYTANS
+1334 
-1345 EIIKNASQQDK
+1345 
-1356 NIYRNTIQPVLNTFR
+1356 
-1371 DEVIDTIKQEKDQ
+1371 
-1384 MDETIKDYIKENFDA
+1384 
-1399 DSYMEGDEEGEY
+1399 
-1411 WTTDE
+1411 
-1416 KGNKQERFTF
+1416 
-1426 DEVFAGQI
+1426 
-1434 MQESLTKTDA
+1434 
-1444 YFRDIILPGL
+1444 
-1454 SRINDDYQDLIL
+1454 
-1466 RSLSDI
+1466 
-1472 GSLNSEQ
+1472 
-1479 LKSITNDDGTL
+1479 
-1490 QQIIENTFG
+1490 
-1499 QYGDEIW
+1499 
-1506 QMILSAAQEQINQM
+1506 ILS
-1520 PKGQTKFVKDNSS
+1520 
-1533 SWSANQITGID
+1533 
-1544 NILLGLGEESPAGKN
+1544 
-1559 FRAILKDLTEAEGP
+1559 
-1573 NGEKVDVSGIL
+1573 
-1584 DIFANQDF
+1584 
-1592 SSWDAVDQI
+1592 
-1601 IDKLSLMGFEIDK
+1601 
-1614 DSEAWQE
+1614 
-1621 FEENAR
+1621 
-1627 EAFVL
+1627 
-1632 NKDLDSLLKNLQSID
+1632 
-1647 DIVSDL
+1647 
-1653 DFEGII
+1653 
-1659 SKDDY
+1659 
-1664 ETLVSYNGELAKFF
+1664 
-1678 NILADGSAQLI
+1678 DGSARMI
-1689 GDPLDLIREF
+1689 GDPLDLQQEIKRSEQ
-1699 ENSRDEALRDS
+1699 EG
-1710 LKFYQQQAKE
+1710 LKESAQAYLDRSKE
-1720 LEGISGAQLGRY
+1720 LGAIQDTNYYQNDEGELLYNNNNIS
-1732 DEETKTQYY
+1732 
-1741 YGDNVRTQLDYIK
+1741 TQLDYIQA
-1754 KYNPDAFSES
+1754 YSPDAFSIEQIDQWRDKLS
-1764 EYEDIEL
+1764 NSSTIATED
-1771 GLDNKNLDSGY
+1771 LDKI
-1782 VTRIGEAFDAIGI
+1782 REAFDNLGISSESMGAMAQQALNELAFTADSAEERISMLQSGDINQQAYNIAATEAI
-1795 TAETALENAKK
+1795 N
-1806 VMFQLAQYADTA
+1806 
-1818 QELESLYNDGHGV
+1818 QER
-1831 IDYETFGTQQ
+1831 F
-1841 LQNIT
+1841 
-1846 ESEWEGLDP
+1846 EGLDIN
-1855 EEVKAYS
+1855 EVQSYS
-1862 DSLLEA
+1862 DSLQEA
-1868 KINSGELSEE
+1868 AKNSKILSEDLIE
-1878 TLKDEKEMKKL
+1878 NEE
-1889 ADGYDEVARSVV
+1889 AAEEVARVSMKMTDGV
-1901 EMNHGIEDLAGGM
+1901 EELAEGF
-1914 EDWGDI
+1914 EEWGDI
-1920 LKKSDDQSQ
+1920 LKKSS
-1929 EYRAAMDNIKES
+1929 KES
-1941 LSDVIGVDK
+1941 EEYAVALNETKEAMSKLLDIDEEFLSN
-1950 DFITDEFV
+1950 DFITD
-1958 EENLDKIYEIADG
+1958 NLDDIEKAADG
-1971 SEEAID
+1971 NEEAID
-1977 YVSEQFSEG
+1977 RLREAALDDVVINITAQNDLSDGWLAAEVDNLQSILNGMYPEG
-1986 LLTDLLIEADPT
+1986 IT
-1998 IDTSQASI
+1998 IGTTLDTENMDTSGFVNALNNLIVSAGMTQEQVNALLSGMGFTANFA
-2006 EAQGLMS
+2006 EEPQQMTYTTP
-2013 ELQSQIDQLG
+2013 
-2023 PITPGMTIDDK
+2023 PITTTR
-2034 EFLEKAQNIVT
+2034 FRVT
-2045 AAHMT
+2045 P
-2050 AEEANSFF
+2050 
-2058 AGIGFKAKFKTKAEP
+2058 AEP
-2073 VEKMGTSTI
+2073 YDPGNGQDPIPQYDMRTEVVKVEPGKTI
-2082 TMTRPLESVDIPAIT
+2082 PYEVDAASLETTPPGVTTIP
-2097 DDEGN
+2097 
-2102 KILGLNASSFETFT
+2102 KIESLT
-2116 VPGQPYKYTD
+2116 YT
-2126 YQEVPAFSVETLDGK
+2126 GK
-2141 GGEPQIESM
+2141 GSM
-2150 TALGGGSLN
+2150 N
-2159 NYSSQ
+2159 NYSGANSGGSP
-2164 NAGGPPSSG
+2164 AGGG
-2173 GRKGGGGGKKSTYKK
+2173 KGSGGGKKSSYKK

-2200 QISRTQKTTEKL
+2200 QISRTEQISEKL

-2329 LEAMKEAVDQLGEW
+2329 LEAMKNAVDQLGEW

-2380 WITNWEDGLDNVID
+2380 WITNWEDGLDNIID

-2424 LDWSQLDY
+2424 LDWSQLDQD
-2432 NMKDMFP
+2432 MKDMFP

-2496 ERARSPLETQAEIL
+2496 ERARSPLETQAEVL

-2682 SDPGRLKEY
+2682 SDPSRLKEY

-2763 AILDAQK
+2763 AVLDAQK
-2770 ALHDAEERYLSESE
+2770 ALHDAEEQYLSESE

-2789 WMLKKYDLVVNTD
+2789 WMLKKYDLVTNTD

-2913 DETMGNM
+2913 DDTMGNM

-2931 SSNMQAMIEDTAS
+2931 SSNMQTMIEDTAS

-3004 GWMQVDGKWYF
+3004 GWMEIDGKWYF
-3015 FDDQGYLDMGQDRGD
+3015 FDDAGYLDMGTDRGD
-3030 GTLWVDNGHYQVDKD
+3030 GTFWVDNGHYQVDKD
-3045 GAWIEGTIAE
+3045 GAWVEGTIAE

-3060 DWQHGSDTKN
+3060 DWAYGSDTKN
-3070 WGANYSDLAGGNING
+3070 WGANYGDLAGGNWSN
-3085 TNSNGYLG
+3085 TNSGGQLSSRPSSG
-3093 SNQSSNSSSSSSSPT
+3093 SSSNSSSGSSSSNQDYSQYLPFDDILEE
-3108 TSGSPG
+3108 SDSNF
-3114 SPGSSGSSENYNG
+3114 NYDEDGIRVVNPSFNG
-3127 NSVDRSHAGGE
+3127 SHAGGVDN
-3138 EKAHWLR
+3138 AHWIGNDAEGWFFGTKDKSGR
-3145 GDGGKW
+3145 GN
-3151 YYGTYDPLG
+3151 
-3160 EEQGSYV
+3160 QGSYM
-3167 DGYKKINGRYY
+3167 DGWLKINGKYY
-3178 YFDSEGYLIGNEDG
+3178 HFDEDG
-3192 YDEIQPAWLPW
+3192 WLDTDFNGQDWHDDFPDEENKSAVWRRY
-3203 MDNNIPAYWNYY
+3203 A
-3215 SKGGYTGNLG
+3215 KGGYTGNRG

-3233 SMLAPGE
+3233 AILAPGE
-3240 YVLNADDTTKILSAV
+3240 YVLNHDDTTKILSAV
-3255 RIIRGLSSG
+3255 QLLRGLSSG
-3264 ALTAAANAIA
+3264 ALAAAANAIS

-3324 LIGAQNSRRL
+3324 LIGSQNSRRL